1 MAARE
6 VFQPAADQKAT
17 ALAGFVRIG
26 EVHLLFRQQWA
37 QMFVDLLQRRVFE
50 GFVGALLWFP
60 TVDFVECRAV
70 LDDRDAGSFLRI
82 RPLAAL

>member
-1 MAARE
+1 MAAGQVLE
-6 VFQPAADQKAT
+6 AAADQEA
-17 ALAGFVRIG
+17 AADPGFVRIG
-26 EVHLLFRQQWA
+26 EVHLLFRQERA

-70 LDDRDAGSFLRI
+70 LDDLDAGSFLRI